1 METNWTDL
9 LTLVMSILVLFAT
22 IVVAVSTKN

>member
-1 METNWTDL
+1 MGIHWSDWLNL
-9 LTLVMSILVLFAT
+9 IMSILVLIAT

>member
-9 LTLVMSILVLFAT
+9 LTLVMSILVLIAT

>member
-1 METNWTDL
+1 MEIHWSDWLNL
-9 LTLVMSILVLFAT
+9 IMSILVLIAT